1 MVKAIVFCYKGRYKC
16 KETSDSADEI
26 AVNCKRMSRRACNR
40 NNPTVERLATLF
52 RCVLMSCRERP
63 LFFAR
68 SQTMRPSTCT
78 SAGANSGTKSST
90 TPSRLAFRSGLNLL
104 YPAKRSAAPVVWFLG
119 NQPERRRGAATMTG
133 CLSSLSRISRRPDY
147 ALIRERDVLPES
159 PRQLIV
165 ARATL
170 KFHGGVY

>member
-63 LFFAR
+63 LFFRPVTNHATFHLHQRRCKFWDEIKHYAVASCVSFR
-68 SQTMRPSTCT
+68 SKPTLSGEALGSSSGMVPGKSTRETAEGRCNNDRMPLFT
-78 SAGANSGTKSST
+78 FQNIA
-90 TPSRLAFRSGLNLL
+90 PSRLCIN
-104 YPAKRSAAPVVWFLG
+104 
-119 NQPERRRGAATMTG
+119 T
-133 CLSSLSRISRRPDY
+133 
-147 ALIRERDVLPES
+147 
-159 PRQLIV
+159 
-165 ARATL
+165 
-170 KFHGGVY
+170 